1 MHYRGLAL
9 ILVLGCGRL
18 EFDRLGDAGADAI
31 PPALDPDADGVA
43 TPDDNCP
50 TVANPTQHDEDGDQ
64 LGDACDPCP
73 HITGAAEDVD
83 ADGVGDA
90 CDPDPGAVNRIV
102 AFVPG
107 DQLPGPEWRSAT
119 SGASPWEVADDELR
133 IELVDAEAGLLTI
146 PSPTVTTPIR
156 VATAITLEEIS
167 SLGSYPGRN
176 FAIVDNLTG
185 AAQMENGL
193 MLGLHQDLNAATTEL
208 VGYLLA
214 SGAFSSAF
222 VRQTTSPPIIDQRYD
237 LVYVRS
243 GAERMISL
251 LGFTMGSGTSTATG
265 GETGIRMRGVT
276 ARVHYIIVIE

>member
-1 MHYRGLAL
+1 MPYRALAL
-9 ILVLGCGRL
+9 IFVAGCGRL
-18 EFDRLGDAGADAI
+18 EFDRVGDAGADAI

-50 TVANPTQHDEDGDQ
+50 TVANPTQHDEDSDR

-90 CDPDPGAVNRIV
+90 CDPDPAAGNRIV

-107 DQLPGPEWRSAT
+107 PELPGPEWRIAT
-119 SGASPWEVADDELR
+119 SGASPWEVADDDLR
-133 IELVDAEAGLLTI
+133 IELIDAETGLLTI

-167 SLGSYPGRN
+167 SPGVYPGRN
-176 FAIVDNLTG
+176 LAIVDNLTG
-185 AAQMENGL
+185 AAQAENGL
-193 MLGLHQDLNAATTEL
+193 MLGLHQDLNAVTTEL
-208 VGYLLA
+208 VGFVLA
-214 SGAFSSAF
+214 NGAYASAF
-222 VRQTTSPPIIDQRYD
+222 VRQATSPPTINQRYD
-237 LVYVRS
+237 LVYARS

-251 LGFTMGSGTSTATG
+251 LGFTMGAGASAATG